1 MAQVQQTATKL
12 EGAIALHQQKSTQ
25 LEQWGKQ
32 AQAYQTWSKE
42 PQTVDMHLIAQGLGT
57 PQIQERIAA
66 IKQSQKQS
74 QQAPGQQ
81 KGDRGQGLS
90 M

>member
-1 MAQVQQTATKL
+1 
-12 EGAIALHQQKSTQ
+12 
-25 LEQWGKQ
+25 
-32 AQAYQTWSKE
+32 
-42 PQTVDMHLIAQGLGT
+42 MHLIAQGLSS

-66 IKQSQKQS
+66 IDQLQKQS
-74 QQAPGQQ
+74 QQAPGPQ